1 MMQKDLNRG
10 FPRAMSD
17 EEPMNCSKTHTIV
30 AGDTLYSLSYKY
42 NVSVPVLMQ
51 VNKILN
57 PYNLQLGQKICIPE
71 GENNGP
77 APACDGMLY
86 TVQAGDTLYL
96 IAKRFKITL
105 DSLMKANP
113 TLDPYN
119 LGIGMKLCIPNKI
132 VDNDHCE
139 VMDGTHMDN
148 MGVMPPQGTAVPLP
162 SFPVAPIPPRPTL
175 PSRPPMN
182 QMPPARPL
190 PERPPACPMPEMPMP
205 PIPGGNMGGRCPGG
219 MIYNTQRGDTLARIL
234 DRFDISYRDLKK
246 ANPGVDFSGSLE
258 TLALCIP
265 MDN

>member
-10 FPRAMSD
+10 FPKSMSED
-17 EEPMNCSKTHTIV
+17 ESMNCSKTHTIV

-57 PYNLQLGQKICIPE
+57 PYNLQIGLKICIPE
-71 GENNGP
+71 GDSNGP
-77 APACDGMLY
+77 VPACDGTMY

-119 LGIGMKLCIPNKI
+119 LGIGMKLCIPHKI
-132 VDNDHCE
+132 MDNDHSN

-148 MGVMPPQGTAVPLP
+148 MLIPPQGSTLP
-162 SFPVAPIPPRPTL
+162 MPKPPMAPMPPRPSL
-175 PSRPPMN
+175 PPRPPMKP
-182 QMPPARPL
+182 MPPT
-190 PERPPACPMPEMPMP
+190 CPMPEMPSVP
-205 PIPGGNMGGRCPGG
+205 DGNMGGRCPGG

-234 DRFDISYRDLKK
+234 DRFDICYRDLKQV
-246 ANPGVDFSGSLE
+246 NPGVDFSGSLE

-265 MDN
+265 MED